1 MGDVLTYL
9 IDGASGLAPGG
20 VDGKALVCGVCSRG
34 ELGKAYLVGRRTN
47 LESMLGVGPLVDRL
61 RSMLTTGGQQPL
73 IVAVPCRGQQAG
85 YITPITVKNTKI
97 KPQAFGVPA
106 KNADVIV
113 KYAAVSIPAG
123 EQPGNPDAAAAGE
136 DASLTDSS
144 SQESGSS
151 EPSEGPAMTTAP
163 GLAYSTDGG
172 KTFAEAVPYGE
183 QLVIGTG
190 NNATGVTLVFP
201 ELEADQ
207 ALEEDANWSFAIR
220 CAIGDVQLAGTG
232 PLLGVE
238 AGENG
243 VLAAAE
249 LVIKIIKS
257 GDRNQGT
264 YQLSLDGGDNFQRTR
279 TIPIDGIAVVPECGL
294 KLTFPAG
301 DYAVGA
307 TYQCRVLPPSPSI
320 VDVMEA
326 LEPPLALYDVEFV
339 YVAGPTDSVDWA
351 AMQSKAE
358 DLWNLQRPTY
368 FKAEARLP
376 YDNEDLND
384 YAAYLLAEKQDIAAR
399 FVTVCAQ
406 YGEISDSSG
415 RRHLRN
421 AGGLNA
427 GRVISIP
434 VQRATGRVKDGNI
447 SQLSLPFGWEAVQE
461 TLEEAGFITAK
472 KYAGLDGVYW
482 GDSRTLADAAS
493 DYRYEEVLR
502 TVFKAV
508 RLLRVAALKSMYDEA
523 GDPRIASNAAG
534 LAYLKASLENALDT
548 MVKAVPGEL
557 AAYEVEIVPG
567 QDIANNG
574 VAVDVALIGI
584 PIIRQIKLYPRYIYA
599 GSNFDPRMEE
609 K

>member
-9 IDGASGLAPGG
+9 IDGTSGLAPGG
-20 VDGKALVCGVCSRG
+20 VEGKALVCGVCSKG
-34 ELGKAYLVGRRTN
+34 EVGKAYLIGRRTN
-47 LESMLGVGPLVDRL
+47 LNDMLGVGPLVDRL

-73 IVAVPCRGQQAG
+73 IVAVPCVGQQAG
-85 YITPITVKNTKI
+85 YISDIKARNTKI
-97 KPQAFGVPA
+97 KPAASGVPA
-106 KNADVIV
+106 MNADIV
-113 KYAAVSIPAG
+113 VRAATITTTDPDDTSETPAKITRPALAFSI
-123 EQPGNPDAAAAGE
+123 
-136 DASLTDSS
+136 
-144 SQESGSS
+144 
-151 EPSEGPAMTTAP
+151 
-163 GLAYSTDGG
+163 DGG
-172 KTFAEAVPYGE
+172 KTFGEPVEYGE
-183 QLVIGTG
+183 QLVIATDE
-190 NNATGVTLVFP
+190 AQTGVTLVFP
-201 ELEADQ
+201 EIGIGEQ
-207 ALEEDANWSFAIR
+207 LEEEAEWSLSAR
-220 CAIGDVQLAGTG
+220 CAVGQVSRIGDETS
-232 PLLGVE
+232 PLLEVTSP
-238 AGENG
+238 AG

-249 LVIKIIKS
+249 LVVRITKS
-257 GDRNQGT
+257 GGRNKGT
-264 YQLSLDGGDNFQRTR
+264 YQLSVDGGDNFERVR
-279 TIPIDGIAVVPECGL
+279 TIPYEGKVNVAGYGL
-294 KLTFPAG
+294 ELTFPDG
-301 DYAVGA
+301 DYVIGT
-307 TYQCRVLPPSPSI
+307 TYECRVLAPTPSI
-320 VDVMEA
+320 VDVMDA

-368 FKAEARLP
+368 FKAECRLP

-384 YAAYLLAEKQDIAAR
+384 YAAYLLAEKQGIAAR

-406 YGEISDSSG
+406 YGELVDSTG
-415 RRHLRN
+415 KRHLRN

-447 SQLSLPFGWEAVQE
+447 SQLTLPFGWEAVQE
-461 TLEEAGFITAK
+461 TLEDAGYITAK

-482 GDSRTLADAAS
+482 GDSRTLADDTS

-523 GDPRIASNAAG
+523 GDPIKASNASG

-548 MVKAVPGEL
+548 MVKAIPQEL

-574 VAVDVALIGI
+574 VAVDIALIGI
-584 PIIRQIKLYPRYIYA
+584 PIIRQIKLYPRYVYA
-599 GSNFDPRMEE
+599 GSTFDPRMEE
-609 K
+609 KYGN